1 MAAVTGSGGE
11 RRFVTMRFKR
21 IKTWGHVYHVRR
33 HNTREMECRH
43 LEKDAPPPRLIIGTA
58 DVGGEIRQLLDR
70 YGVKH
75 RPGEVLALEFVV
87 STSREVFEGLDQP
100 THDHRLQQFIVRT
113 CLAFSDRFKIPGQ
126 VVSVAPHEDER
137 TPHLH
142 IVVVPLIH
150 EPDNRRKDKTPIY
163 RLSAKRVVGGRGDM
177 SREQTRF
184 ASFFEEMGLER
195 GKERS
200 GARNVSNREHE
211 AMLEK
216 ARLATLTERDQLAR
230 DRQGIADLAVEM
242 GDERDALATERQH
255 FADVV
260 DQLRADR
267 EKLEAERAAVERDR
281 TALRVEQAKVREQLD
296 RLATERA
303 AVIAKAKESE
313 ALKRRA
319 VKRALALRGI
329 LEEGERF
336 RAKVKALPA
345 ERWSLAMEETHVVSE
360 RVAAASRIASQDD
373 AWLAAMLAHR
383 DGQGASR

>member
-1 MAAVTGSGGE
+1 MVTAAGSGGK

-43 LEKDAPPPRLIIGTA
+43 LEKDAPPPTLMVGTA
-58 DVGGEIRQLLDR
+58 DVSGEIRKLLDR

-75 RPGEVLALEFVV
+75 RPGGVLALEFVV

-100 THDHRLQQFIVRT
+100 AYERKLQKFIVQTLR
-113 CLAFSDRFKIPGQ
+113 AFSDRFKIPGQ
-126 VVSVAPHEDER
+126 VVSVALHEDER

-142 IVVVPLIH
+142 LVVVPLIH
-150 EPDNRRKDKTPIY
+150 EPDNRRKDKTPVY

-195 GKERS
+195 GRERS
-200 GARNVSNREHE
+200 GARNISNREHE
-211 AMLEK
+211 ARLEE
-216 ARLATLTERDQLAR
+216 ARQAALAEGTALSK
-230 DRQGIADLAVEM
+230 DRQWVSEIAIQLDS
-242 GDERDALATERQH
+242 ERGALAAERQR
-255 FADVV
+255 FAYG
-260 DQLRADR
+260 LERIKSDR
-267 EKLEAERAAVERDR
+267 EKLADERAAVERER
-281 TALRVEQAKVREQLD
+281 AALRAEQAKLREQLD

-303 AVIAKAKESE
+303 AVIAKAKEAE
-313 ALKRRA
+313 ALKTRA

-345 ERWSLAMEETHVVSE
+345 ERRSLAMEETHVVSE